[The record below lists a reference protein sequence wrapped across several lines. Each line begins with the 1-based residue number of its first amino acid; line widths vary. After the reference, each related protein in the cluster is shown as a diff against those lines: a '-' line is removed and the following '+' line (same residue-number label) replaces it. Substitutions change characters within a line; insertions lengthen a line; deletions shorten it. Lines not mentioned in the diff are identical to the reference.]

1 MQGGT
6 DKCWQLKASGE
17 RVVHVNPM
25 YKNIDGCRACGAT
38 ELTEILA
45 FGDMPLSN
53 GLLSEKQLHE
63 PEARF
68 PLTVV
73 FCPECSLV
81 QIRET
86 VARGDPVS
94 SRLPLL
100 FVRVGRVAES
110 LP

>member
-6 DKCWQLKASGE
+6 DKRWQREASGE
-17 RVVHVNPM
+17 RVVDVNPM

-38 ELTEILA
+38 DLVDILA
-45 FGDMPLSN
+45 FGDMPLANS
-53 GLLSEKQLHE
+53 LLSEQQLRVKE
-63 PEARF
+63 PHF

-73 FCPECSLV
+73 FCPACSLV

-94 SRLPLL
+94 GRLSLL
-100 FVRVGRVAES
+100 FVRVRCMGEP